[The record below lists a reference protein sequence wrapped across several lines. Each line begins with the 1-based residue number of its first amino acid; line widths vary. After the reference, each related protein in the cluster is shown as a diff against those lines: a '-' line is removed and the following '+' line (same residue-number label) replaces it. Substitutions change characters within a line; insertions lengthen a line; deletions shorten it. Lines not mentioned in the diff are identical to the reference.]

1 MSSGKRTSVKSVAV
15 CCAWIAGSVEV
26 EFEEVGVEIKGES
39 SVRDRAASEAI
50 RIWRHGLRE
59 WVVSV
64 RKGGVQ

>member
-15 CCAWIAGSVEV
+15 FCAWVARSVEV
-26 EFEEVGVEIKGES
+26 ESGEVGVEIKGES
-39 SVRDRAASEAI
+39 SVRDRAEREAI
-50 RIWRHGLRE
+50 RIWRHGLSE